1 MRNLLLFLATLLAL
15 GQVQAAK
22 PHALFVVGTHHY
34 SPHETMPALAS
45 QLDALG
51 WKTSVLNPGYNPE
64 KNIKGIAGLELLQE
78 ADVAIF
84 YTRFLT
90 LPPDQFRLIQLYLEA
105 GKPVVGFRTSTHAFD
120 YPKDNSLTKW
130 NNGFG
135 SDALGS
141 QYFAH
146 LQGDTSVTLGKGAG
160 DHPILTGINLAE
172 PIAAAGTL
180 YLTDLAQDAQS
191 LLRGTGRSN
200 KPGKKTNR
208 FGTFEIK
215 PTMTQDVAWT
225 WKNKWGGRVF
235 CTTLGHK
242 SSFENRSLMRL
253 FINGIC
259 WAAGEKVPSEK
270 TKILPLARLE
280 SRLAKSKKAETRADA
295 RNKQTGKKTEPKSPE
310 LAQYALFEKT
320 APLPAI
326 TSPVNTRLPLKI
338 KRGTSIAFIGNT
350 LLDRSQDFGYLETL
364 LHQAYPNHDLTV
376 RNLAWSADALGMQPR
391 PANFADTDQHLVFVK
406 ADIIFAAYGFNES
419 FAGPDGLTK
428 FQDDLNGYITA
439 IKAKAFNGKNG
450 PSLVLLSPIA
460 NEDTEGVSAAVN
472 NTNLRLYTDAMR
484 KIAAKQQIGFVDL
497 FSVTEKAMAAPQH
510 DLTFNGCHL
519 NDDGYRLFAGTIF
532 KAAFGIETPV
542 PNEEIRAAVLEK
554 NRQFFRRF
562 RPVNTFYYTGGRN
575 RSYGYLDF
583 LPAMRNFDLMTT
595 NRDQRIWD
603 LANGKQV
610 TKKIDD
616 SNIPPLPQTT
626 QSRGANQLLPP
637 EDELKAFEID
647 PRFEVNL
654 FATEKDFPDLACP
667 IQMRWDARGR
677 LWVSC
682 STTYPHVYPGNE
694 SNDKIV
700 ILEDT
705 DGDGRADKSSVFA
718 DDLQIPLSFEFG
730 NGGLYVSEEPHLI
743 FIKDTDGDGRADTR
757 EKVLTGFGCEDSH
770 HALHDFTWTPGGDLI
785 FREGIFH
792 HSQVETP
799 YGPVRQ
805 QNSGWFRFEPKRHR
819 LTAFGTHQS
828 TNPWGVTFDDWGQH
842 MASYPIY
849 AQAFHSLDPAYPAQ
863 HPRPVGL
870 RAYSGTC
877 GQEFVDFPNWPE
889 EMQGGFVKVRY
900 KPTNRVEFHRWHE
913 SEFGYDEEYVSNII
927 FSRNLSFIPVDLRYG
942 PDGAMYVC
950 DWYNPVKGHAQYSLR
965 DERRDRVSG
974 RIFRIMPK
982 GAKPQ
987 KMPRIDGAPLGQLL
1001 DILKR
1006 PEYRYRYW
1014 AKRELR
1020 ERDPAKTKAAIDS
1033 WVAKLDPTDP
1043 RHRHHQIEAVWTY
1056 RGIDTTNTQLLI
1068 ELLECDNHHAR
1079 AAATHQ
1085 FRYWHDQFDNGPA
1098 LLRKLANDPSGLVR
1112 MEAAIAASYIG
1123 TPAALDALLDTIK
1136 HPNIGHL
1143 SYAIRT
1149 ALGSRMI
1156 EPLWK
1161 GNADFIAEHP
1171 ELAVFMTAF
1180 NLRQKMSPNKR
1191 YSAKD
1196 AQFDSQKNLKVVKIS
1211 AVKERMLYDI
1221 TQFEVLVGQP
1231 VRIDFTN
1238 PDATAHN
1245 IVIVMPGAS
1254 EEVGLAANEMAKD
1267 PKEAQR
1273 GQYVPKSKK
1282 VLHATRMIAPLSA
1295 TALRFTAPKKPGDYP
1310 YICTFPGHWIIMKGV
1325 MVVK

>member
-1 MRNLLLFLATLLAL
+1 MRNLAFLLATLIAL
-15 GQVQAAK
+15 GQAQAAK

-45 QLDALG
+45 QLDVLG

-64 KNIKGIAGLELLQE
+64 KNSKGIDGLELLQE

-90 LPPDQFRLIQLYLEA
+90 LPPDQFRMIRLYLEA

-120 YPKDNSLTKW
+120 YPKGNSLAKW

-135 SDALGS
+135 RNALGS

-146 LQGDTSVTLGKGAG
+146 VQGNTSVTLAKGAG

-180 YLTDLAQDAQS
+180 YLSDPAQGAQP
-191 LLRGTGRSN
+191 LLRGTGQSN

-242 SSFENRSLMRL
+242 NSFENRNLLRL

-259 WAAGEKVPSEK
+259 WAAGEKVPPAK
-270 TKILPLARLE
+270 TRILPLARLK
-280 SRLAKSKKAETRADA
+280 SRAAKSKKAATRADA
-295 RNKQTGKKTEPKSPE
+295 RNKQTGEKPEPKSPE

-320 APLPAI
+320 ATRPPV

-338 KRGTSIAFIGNT
+338 KRGMNIAFIGNT
-350 LLDRSQDFGYLETL
+350 LLDRSQDFGYLEAL
-364 LHQAYPNHDLTV
+364 LHQAHPNHDLTV
-376 RNLAWSADALGMQPR
+376 RNLAWPADALGLQPR

-406 ADIIFAAYGFNES
+406 ADVIFAAFGYNES
-419 FAGPDGLTK
+419 FAGPDGLAK
-428 FQDDLNGYITA
+428 FRDDLNGYITA
-439 IKAKAFNGKNG
+439 TKAKAFNGKNG
-450 PSLVLLSPIA
+450 PRLVLLSPIA
-460 NEDTEGVSAAVN
+460 NENIEGVHAAVN
-472 NTNLRLYTDAMR
+472 NANLRLYTEAMR
-484 KIAAKQQIGFVDL
+484 DIAAKQQVGFVDL
-497 FSVTEKAMAAPQH
+497 FSPTEKVMAAPEH

-519 NDDGYRLFAGTIF
+519 NDDGYRLFADTVF
-532 KAAFGIETPV
+532 KAVFGIEPPV
-542 PNEEIRAAVLEK
+542 VDEEIRAAVLEK
-554 NRQFFRRF
+554 NKQFFRRF

-583 LPAMRNFDLMTT
+583 LPAMRNFDLMSA
-595 NRDQRIWD
+595 NRDQRIRD
-603 LANGKQV
+603 LARGKQV
-610 TKKIDD
+610 TTAIDD
-616 SNIPPLPQTT
+616 SNVRPLPPTT
-626 QSRGANQLLPP
+626 QSRGANRLLSPK
-637 EDELKAFEID
+637 DELGEFEVD

-654 FATEKDFPDLACP
+654 FASETDFPDLACP

-694 SNDKIV
+694 PNDKIV

-705 DGDGRADKSSVFA
+705 DGDGRADTSSVFA

-730 NGGLYVSEEPHLI
+730 NGGVYISEEPHFI

-757 EKVLTGFGCEDSH
+757 EKLLTGFGCEDSH
-770 HALHDFTWTPGGDLI
+770 HALHDFAWTPDGDLI

-819 LTAFGTHQS
+819 LTAFGSHQS

-849 AQAFHSLDPAYPAQ
+849 AQAFHALDPVYPAQ
-863 HPRPVGL
+863 HPRPNGL

-877 GQEFVDFPNWPE
+877 GQEFVDFPNWPK

-900 KPTNRVEFHRWHE
+900 KPSNRVEFHRWHE
-913 SEFGYDEEYVSNII
+913 SDFGYDEEYVSNII

-965 DERRDRVSG
+965 DKRRDRVSG

-987 KMPRIDGAPLGQLL
+987 KMPQIAGAPLGQLL

-1006 PEYRYRYW
+1006 REYRYRYW

-1020 ERDPAKTKAAIDS
+1020 DRNPARVKTALDS
-1033 WVAKLDPTDP
+1033 WVAKLDPADP
-1043 RHRHHQIEAVWTY
+1043 RHRHHQIEAVWLY
-1056 RGIDTTNTQLLI
+1056 RGIGATNTQLLG
-1068 ELLECDNHHAR
+1068 ELLECSDPHAR

-1085 FRYWHDQFDNGPA
+1085 LRYWHDHFENGPV
-1098 LLRKLANDPSGLVR
+1098 LLRKRANDPSSLVR

-1123 TPAALDALLDTIK
+1123 TPTALDALLDTIK

-1149 ALGSRMI
+1149 ALGSRTI

-1161 GNADFIAEHP
+1161 GNVDVVATHP
-1171 ELAVFMTAF
+1171 ELAKFMAAF
-1180 NLRQKMSPNKR
+1180 DLRQKMSPNKR

-1196 AQFDSQKNLKVVKIS
+1196 AEFDTQKNLQVVKIS
-1211 AVKERMLYDI
+1211 AVKERMLYDV
-1221 TQFEVLVGQP
+1221 TRFEVQAGQP

-1245 IVIVMPGAS
+1245 IVIVAPGA
-1254 EEVGLAANEMAKD
+1254 EEEIGLAANEMAKD

-1282 VLHATRMIAPLSA
+1282 VLHATRMVAPLSA
-1295 TALRFTAPKKPGDYP
+1295 EALRFTAPEERGDYP

>member
-1 MRNLLLFLATLLAL
+1 MVARFLILFLGMLFGL
-15 GQVQAAK
+15 GQA
-22 PHALFVVGTHHY
+22 
-34 SPHETMPALAS
+34 
-45 QLDALG
+45 
-51 WKTSVLNPGYNPE
+51 
-64 KNIKGIAGLELLQE
+64 
-78 ADVAIF
+78 VA
-84 YTRFLT
+84 
-90 LPPDQFRLIQLYLEA
+90 Q
-105 GKPVVGFRTSTHAFD
+105 V
-120 YPKDNSLTKW
+120 
-130 NNGFG
+130 
-135 SDALGS
+135 
-141 QYFAH
+141 
-146 LQGDTSVTLGKGAG
+146 
-160 DHPILTGINLAE
+160 
-172 PIAAAGTL
+172 
-180 YLTDLAQDAQS
+180 
-191 LLRGTGRSN
+191 
-200 KPGKKTNR
+200 
-208 FGTFEIK
+208 
-215 PTMTQDVAWT
+215 
-225 WKNKWGGRVF
+225 
-235 CTTLGHK
+235 
-242 SSFENRSLMRL
+242 
-253 FINGIC
+253 
-259 WAAGEKVPSEK
+259 
-270 TKILPLARLE
+270 
-280 SRLAKSKKAETRADA
+280 DA
-295 RNKQTGKKTEPKSPE
+295 RNQPTGNKPQRKDPGLAKFALFKKTSPQPK
-310 LAQYALFEKT
+310 T
-320 APLPAI
+320 V
-326 TSPVNTRLPLKI
+326 SPVNTNLPLKL
-338 KRGTSIAFIGNT
+338 KPGMGIAFVGNT

-364 LHQAYPNHDLTV
+364 LHQAHPNHDLTI
-376 RNLAWSADALGMQPR
+376 RNLAWSADALGLQPR
-391 PANFADTDQHLVFVK
+391 PANFADTEQHLVFVK
-406 ADIIFAAYGFNES
+406 ADVVFAAFGFNES
-419 FAGPDGLTK
+419 FAGPNGLAK
-428 FQDDLNGYITA
+428 FRSDLADYIAAT
-439 IKAKAFNGKNG
+439 KAKAFNGKTG
-450 PSLVLLSPIA
+450 PRLILLSPIA
-460 NEDTEGVSAAVN
+460 NENVEGVNAAAN
-472 NTNLRLYTDAMR
+472 NTNIRLYTEAMR
-484 KIAAKQQIGFVDL
+484 KVAAVKQVGFVDL
-497 FSVTEKAMAAPQH
+497 FSVTEKAMAAPLH
-510 DLTFNGCHL
+510 NLTFNGCHL
-519 NDDGYRLFAGTIF
+519 NDEGYRLFAKTVF
-532 KAAFGIETPV
+532 EAAFDAESPV
-542 PNEEIRAAVLEK
+542 LNEEIRAVVLEK
-554 NRQFFRRF
+554 NKQFFRRF

-583 LPAMRNFDLMTT
+583 LPAMRNFDLMTA
-595 NRDQRIWD
+595 NRDERIWS
-603 LANGKQV
+603 LAKGKQV
-610 TKKIDD
+610 LAKADD
-616 SNIPPLPQTT
+616 SNLPLLPNTI
-626 QSRGANQLLPP
+626 QSRGANKLLTP
-637 EDELKAFEID
+637 EDELGAFDVD

-654 FATEKDFPDLACP
+654 FATEREFPDLACP

-694 SNDKIV
+694 PNDKII

-705 DGDGRADKSSVFA
+705 DGDGRADTSSIFA

-730 NGGLYVSEEPHLI
+730 DGGVYVSEEPHFTFL
-743 FIKDTDGDGRADTR
+743 KDTDGDGRADTR
-757 EKVLTGFGCEDSH
+757 KKLLTGFGCEDSH
-770 HALHDFTWTPGGDLI
+770 HALHDFAWTPDGDLI
-785 FREGIFH
+785 FRESIFH

-982 GAKPQ
+982 GSKPQ

-1006 PEYRYRYW
+1006 REYRYRYW

-1020 ERDPAKTKAAIDS
+1020 ERDPAKAKAAIDS

-1056 RGIDTTNTQLLI
+1056 RGIDATNTQLLG
-1068 ELLECDNHHAR
+1068 ELLECDDHRAR

-1282 VLHATRMIAPLSA
+1282 VLHATRMVAPLSA
-1295 TALRFTAPKKPGDYP
+1295 TALRFTAPQKPGDYP